1 MKSGLK
7 DCLLLGVWSRDEVTR
22 VGFKYSRIFLPRLN
36 KSLVRRFP
44 SQRFEVLGKVK
55 GTHKGQHMRFQALQV
70 KVMKGLDGGFL
81 DGAVHALGLPV
92 CPRVIRLC
100 ELVDDCV
107 FVADPAKD
115 VHPQKGVDGLVTVLG
130 QVGKG
135 HAVVGEDGVDDEDDE
150 DCVGEGFDH
159 AAQEICTIHL
169 SHVIPEFNIGEL
181 GNPVNGQKHV
191 ELALSQT
198 QLGNVDMHI
207 ANVGRRKLAPPGGSN
222 LARRQPR
229 NAIPEQASMQA

>member
-1 MKSGLK
+1 M
-7 DCLLLGVWSRDEVTR
+7 TR
-22 VGFKYSRIFLPRLN
+22 VGFEYSRIFLPRLN

-55 GTHKGQHMRFQALQV
+55 RTHKGQHMRFQALPGQGNER
-70 KVMKGLDGGFL
+70 GLDGGFL

-115 VHPQKGVDGLVTVLG
+115 VHLQKGVDGLVTALG

-135 HAVVGEDGVDDEDDE
+135 HAVVGEDGEDF
-150 DCVGEGFDH
+150 VGEGFDH
-159 AAQEICTIHL
+159 AA
-169 SHVIPEFNIGEL
+169 
-181 GNPVNGQKHV
+181 
-191 ELALSQT
+191 
-198 QLGNVDMHI
+198 
-207 ANVGRRKLAPPGGSN
+207 
-222 LARRQPR
+222 
-229 NAIPEQASMQA
+229 